1 MINKVSFIQTMESK
15 YTRIDTT
22 VPIIPHTIK
31 TSLTPSLGMDLR
43 VALQLVASGSFQNVR
58 IAKVEQCD

>member
-1 MINKVSFIQTMESK
+1 MESK

-31 TSLTPSLGMDLR
+31 TSLTPSLGMLAFHPMVQR
-43 VALQLVASGSFQNVR
+43 W
-58 IAKVEQCD
+58 